1 MHRDPHN
8 TAPWGHLNKLPFLVK
23 QLFVELPWNIEY
35 SVLNIGSIRSLGWDD
50 LTLRIQHHQAGTGV
64 SLI

>member
-8 TAPWGHLNKLPFLVK
+8 TAPWGHLNKLLFLVK

-35 SVLNIGSIRSLGWDD
+35 SILHIGSIRSLGWDD
-50 LTLRIQHHQAGTGV
+50 LT
-64 SLI
+64 